1 MQLIKLL
8 RDVLDP
14 YSFSLQSAKL
24 TRERRLR
31 SYNDDM
37 YNFHIRHPKNAP
49 KWTYKAQKMPVDT
62 DISEPNTPIPIKV
75 NDELQSHQVLSDNAK
90 GKRKAET

>member
-24 TRERRLR
+24 TRER
-31 SYNDDM
+31 SYNDNM
-37 YNFHIRHPKNAP
+37 YNFHIRHPKNVP
-49 KWTYKAQKMPVDT
+49 KWTYKAQRTPVDT
-62 DISEPNTPIPIKV
+62 DISEPNTPIPAEV
-75 NDELQSHQVLSDNAK
+75 DDEPQSHQVLSDNAK
-90 GKRKAET
+90 EKRKAET

>member
-1 MQLIKLL
+1 
-8 RDVLDP
+8 
-14 YSFSLQSAKL
+14 
-24 TRERRLR
+24 
-31 SYNDDM
+31 
-37 YNFHIRHPKNAP
+37 
-49 KWTYKAQKMPVDT
+49 MPVDT